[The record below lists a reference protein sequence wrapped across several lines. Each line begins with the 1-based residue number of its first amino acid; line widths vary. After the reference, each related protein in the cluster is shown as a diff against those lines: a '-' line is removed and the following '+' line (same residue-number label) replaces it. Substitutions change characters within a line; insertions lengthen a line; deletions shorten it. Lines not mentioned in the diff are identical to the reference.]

1 MSKTLEVMTLKPQGN
16 EPNRLWR
23 HHNLHLN
30 HDSLK
35 TAISHFTGE
44 EKGSEKLGDL
54 CLASLLLVHDGIRM
68 GSQDSASKACAFL
81 FIEGSCYSWSIG
93 IWSPLGS
100 TCQAGIF
107 FWVEIS

>member
-1 MSKTLEVMTLKPQGN
+1 MSRTLEVMTLKPQGN

-54 CLASLLLVHDGIRM
+54 CMASLLLVRDGIRM

-100 TCQAGIF
+100 T
-107 FWVEIS
+107 